1 MNLFEKKMELSKA
14 LQSEDG
20 LSSNELLEGINE
32 CIELAFKE
40 SPNKLVNA
48 HKYSLQEI
56 LKELKFGKPA
66 ETQKLIDKWISEIEG
81 LQTGWC
87 GEFVRCDLCGHK
99 WSAVFPEELDRI
111 QCPNCKQFV
120 GFEIIT

>member
-1 MNLFEKKMELSKA
+1 MSLFEKKMELSKA

-48 HKYSLQEI
+48 RNYSLAEI
-56 LKELKFGKPA
+56 LAELKFGKPA
-66 ETQKLIDKWISEIEG
+66 NTQKLIDKWI
-81 LQTGWC
+81 
-87 GEFVRCDLCGHK
+87 
-99 WSAVFPEELDRI
+99 
-111 QCPNCKQFV
+111 KQL
-120 GFEIIT
+120 G